1 MAASLPRFV
10 RYRSGCRL
18 RGFLLLDRCMGP
30 GLRRL
35 INCPVERMPV
45 REGHGRGHDD
55 RERLLAAATAPGRL
69 RRRPPMPAALRATT
83 GIAPAS
89 TLASRQSCRSI
100 GAGVRPCFDTTNSE
114 SVVPKAR
121 EGKHKNVNGRSGSVV
136 SSPQRNVNEIRSV
149 RNTNHAPLPIFISL
163 IYLDIF
169 IRSAAS
175 DECACS
181 FHQSCRV

>member
-1 MAASLPRFV
+1 
-10 RYRSGCRL
+10 
-18 RGFLLLDRCMGP
+18 MGP

-136 SSPQRNVNEIRSV
+136 SSPQRNVNKIRGV
-149 RNTNHAPLPIFISL
+149 QNTNHAPATIFKSINYKNNLSASADL
-163 IYLDIF
+163 REPVPGKLR
-169 IRSAAS
+169 RSAKVIRV
-175 DECACS
+175 CS
-181 FHQSCRV
+181 AR